1 MKVEPGANRRKRRLS
16 IAAIG
21 LAALSACTL
30 GACTHGR
37 QTASWTPIA
46 RPSPD
51 DLVPMGIAYICEGRK
66 EVAVVY
72 AKNRA
77 SVTFGDKTWRAEYHP
92 AGDGFRYADSA
103 VEWSGRDELAVL
115 REAASTRPL
124 AYNCRPVR
132 RLT

>member
-1 MKVEPGANRRKRRLS
+1 MRRLS

-21 LAALSACTL
+21 PLALVVAL
-30 GACTHGR
+30 GACSQR
-37 QTASWTPIA
+37 EAISWTPIP
-46 RPSPD
+46 RPAPD
-51 DLVPMGIAYICEGRK
+51 DPTPLGISYVCEGRK